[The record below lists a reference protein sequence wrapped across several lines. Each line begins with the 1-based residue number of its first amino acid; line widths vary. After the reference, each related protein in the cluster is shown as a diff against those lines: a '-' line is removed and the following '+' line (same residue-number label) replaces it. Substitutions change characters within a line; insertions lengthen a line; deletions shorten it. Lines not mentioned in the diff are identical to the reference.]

1 MPLLDTYSMR
11 PAEATEI
18 EASNICYE
26 RNKVCEEFLH
36 DSTKYNTHQTLKWLQ
51 SLPASS
57 KRFIIDRDFK
67 DAGLWPYSERFAA
80 VCRVDHIDLI
90 NQTCYVGLDIT
101 EAFRG
106 KGLSYPF
113 WEMLLNHV
121 FLVMNMRQVYLEVLD
136 TNERAKKIYYK
147 LFFYSGL
154 YRHKV
159 YKSGKYVDSM
169 IFDLDKETW
178 LERKEKEKCLTVDS
192 L

>member
-1 MPLLDTYSMR
+1 
-11 PAEATEI
+11 
-18 EASNICYE
+18 
-26 RNKVCEEFLH
+26 
-36 DSTKYNTHQTLKWLQ
+36 
-51 SLPASS
+51 
-57 KRFIIDRDFK
+57 
-67 DAGLWPYSERFAA
+67 
-80 VCRVDHIDLI
+80 
-90 NQTCYVGLDIT
+90 
-101 EAFRG
+101 
-106 KGLSYPF
+106 
-113 WEMLLNHV
+113 
-121 FLVMNMRQVYLEVLD
+121 MRQVYLEVLD